1 MTVVAFDTL
10 KFANRL
16 KEAGVPDK
24 HAEAEAEALAEVF
37 EVNLK
42 ELATKRDLQDLT
54 AVTKRDLQ
62 DLAESTRRDLK
73 DLETRLRAEIELVRR
88 DLRELGQQ
96 LTIRLGAMLAV
107 AVAVV
112 TGLVKLL

>member
-42 ELATKRDLQDLT
+42 ELA
-54 AVTKRDLQ
+54 TKRDLQ